1 LSGFGAK
8 AYVKLGVQTDVL
20 NADPH
25 RLVLILFDGAL
36 YAIQRAKG
44 FLAAGRIAEKCQAL
58 SQACEIVDNGLRVS
72 VDPSHDRQFANR
84 LISLYKY
91 VTMRLLQANLRN
103 DEKALDEAA
112 KILGGLRGCVGADR
126 PAQRRRAGR
135 GTDQRGEF
143 SSTPSGPCSRACA
156 ACSKRLSAVSW
167 TPGTWQ
173 PWLKKK
179 MHRRRVDRTA
189 LCPI

>member
-1 LSGFGAK
+1 VSGFGAK

-25 RLVLILFDGAL
+25 RLILILFDGAL

-44 FLAAGRIAEKCQAL
+44 FLAEGRIPEKCHAL

-72 VDPSHDRQFANR
+72 VDPSHDRQFAGR

-103 DEKALDEAA
+103 DQKALDEAT
-112 KILGGLRGCVGADR
+112 KILGGLRGAWAQIAPVSAGAPTGAAAAEVTVAAAVD
-126 PAQRRRAGR
+126 PMA
-135 GTDQRGEF
+135 
-143 SSTPSGPCSRACA
+143 SRA
-156 ACSKRLSAVSW
+156 RRLLSAY
-167 TPGTWQ
+167 Q
-173 PWLKKK
+173 L
-179 MHRRRVDRTA
+179 
-189 LCPI
+189 